1 MTDEKFTFVTDVA
14 DKKRTAR
21 GAHNKRTHAG
31 KSGRVRFP
39 SDNLTKKEL
48 NALNGEVKSYRM
60 NDPMTWEQFMSM
72 PDDLKRTYIMAIRN
86 KYNPPDSRIFEMLG
100 ICQQTGSRHFKA
112 LNLARGKDFK
122 RGKFDADG
130 WFAWVT
136 GETVNEVEVVE
147 PTENESDFHE
157 PEVKVLLSL
166 NDREIVIRELGRIEG
181 LACGI
186 CNTLIYENLRSAVDT
201 IMNVLNKESYE
212 TSNNN

>member
-1 MTDEKFTFVTDVA
+1 MTDEKFVFVSEVA

-48 NALNGEVKSYRM
+48 KALNGEVKSYRM

-72 PDDLKRTYIMAIRN
+72 PDDLKCTYVAAIRN
-86 KYNPPDSRIFEMLG
+86 KYNPPDSKIFEMLG

-136 GETVNEVEVVE
+136 GDEVVNETNETDKVDEINEVVVE
-147 PTENESDFHE
+147 LKTAS
-157 PEVKVLLSL
+157 SL
-166 NDREIVIRELGRIEG
+166 NDREIIIRELGRIEG
-181 LACGI
+181 LAHGI
-186 CNTLIYENLRSAVDT
+186 CNALISEKLLAAVDS
-201 IMNVLNKESYE
+201 IMTTLDKGEL
-212 TSNNN
+212 